1 MEEKKPHFVLVHGSC
16 HGAWCWFKLASLLRK
31 AGHEVSVIDLKASG
45 IHPAMPDQVV
55 SVADY
60 SQPLLDLLDS
70 IAADE
75 RVVLVGHSFGGF
87 SIALAA
93 DKFPAKVSVAV
104 FLAAFMPHPSISPSH
119 ILHNYFVEKG
129 GVDSEQISTD
139 DHSKPTIPTTIQFD
153 AELMRSRFYNNCSY
167 EDYTLATCLVRAAP
181 FYRDELSKHDFVSE
195 GNYGRTKRAYAVCKD
210 DQAIKES
217 FQRWMIEMSP
227 VDEVVEIEG
236 ADHMV
241 MLSKPLELF
250 SHLLKIAES
259 FD

>member
-1 MEEKKPHFVLVHGSC
+1 MDEKKQHFVLVHGSC
-16 HGAWCWFKLASLLRK
+16 HGAWCWFNLAPLLRK
-31 AGHEVSVIDLKASG
+31 AGHEVSVFDLKASG

-93 DKFPAKVSVAV
+93 DKFPAKVSVA
-104 FLAAFMPHPSISPSH
+104 
-119 ILHNYFVEKG
+119 
-129 GVDSEQISTD
+129 
-139 DHSKPTIPTTIQFD
+139 
-153 AELMRSRFYNNCSY
+153 
-167 EDYTLATCLVRAAP
+167 DYTLATTLVRAAP
-181 FYRDELSKHDFVSE
+181 FYRDDLSKQDFVSE
-195 GNYGRTKRAYAVCKD
+195 ANYGRTKRVYVVCKD
-210 DQAIKES
+210 DEAIKES

-241 MLSKPLELF
+241 MLSKPLQLC
-250 SHLLKIAES
+250 SHLLNIAQS
-259 FD
+259 YD

>member
-1 MEEKKPHFVLVHGSC
+1 MDEKKQHFVLVHGSC
-16 HGAWCWFKLASLLRK
+16 HGAWCWFKLAPLLRK
-31 AGHEVSVIDLKASG
+31 AGHEVSVFDLKASG
-45 IHPAMPDQVV
+45 AMPDQVV

-87 SIALAA
+87 NIALAA

-104 FLAAFMPHPSISPSH
+104 FLAAFMPHPSIPPSH
-119 ILHNYFVEKG
+119 ILHNYFFVEKG

-139 DHSKPTIPTTIQFD
+139 GPSKPTIPITIQFD
-153 AELMRSRFYNNCSY
+153 AGLMRSHFYNNCSP
-167 EDYTLATCLVRAAP
+167 EDYTLATTLVRAGP
-181 FYRDELSKHDFVSE
+181 FYRDDLSGHDFVSE
-195 GNYGRTKRAYAVCKD
+195 ANYGRTKRVYVVCKD
-210 DQAIKES
+210 DEKIKES

-236 ADHMV
+236 ADHMA
-241 MLSKPLELF
+241 MLSKPHELC

-259 FD
+259 YD